1 MGLSVAMAQK
11 QKHDWV
17 RALVMP
23 KKTKKESST
32 TQCKRKPSSCEGQPE
47 PNQPCTDEK
56 SEETIEEGDS
66 GNSVVLDEES
76 IDDPPEAGYFVI

>member
-1 MGLSVAMAQK
+1 MAKIQK
-11 QKHDWV
+11 QKRDWL

-47 PNQPCTDEK
+47 PKQPCTNAK
-56 SEETIEEGDS
+56 SEEKIEEGDS
-66 GNSVVLDEES
+66 GNSEELDEEGG
-76 IDDPPEAGYFVI
+76 DDPPEAGYFDI